1 MPRWR
6 QDLET
11 GKFVEIV
18 TERSTG
24 AFIRDDIQ
32 PYVSPVDGTVISSR
46 SAERQHNSRHGVS
59 NDLDSLREQS
69 AKSLERKSINTA
81 EEKHQRKLAI
91 KDSIERASS
100 SGYHRH
106 IQYER

>member
-1 MPRWR
+1 MIGG
-6 QDLET
+6 LEQSKSAT
-11 GKFVEIV
+11 
-18 TERSTG
+18 
-24 AFIRDDIQ
+24 IRNDIT
-32 PYVSPVDGTVISSR
+32 PYLSPLDGTVI
-46 SAERQHNSRHGVS
+46 NSRNQEREHNKRNGVS

-69 AKSLERKSINTA
+69 AKSLERKSNPA